1 MNKTQFFLDSASL
14 KDILYWK
21 QFDLVNGVTTN
32 PKLLSDQNCEPLK
45 LIKEICKQVQ
55 GPVSAQITETDE
67 KNMIE
72 QGLMLS
78 KVSKN
83 LVVKIPLIE
92 KGIRVAKILAKKK
105 VNLNITLGFDP
116 SQILL
121 FKNINISYFSFIVG
135 RIEDF
140 GLSNRENI
148 SKLKK
153 IIKLN
158 KMKCKLLCASIRNSE
173 QLIDSIISESDA
185 ITVPPKTWSQILQNK
200 FSVEGQKDFL
210 KAWSQLKKNKKG
222 YEL

>member
-45 LIKEICKQVQ
+45 LIKEICKQ
-55 GPVSAQITETDE
+55 
-67 KNMIE
+67 E